1 MMTATRS
8 SMRKPNRLDMLT
20 AEQRNFL
27 QTQRTATLATTG
39 AEGAP
44 HALPVCF
51 LTDVGNVY
59 IAIDQKPKSGDPR
72 ALKRLRNIAENP
84 QVALVADR
92 YDDAD
97 WSRLGWVMVRGRAE
111 ILEDGA
117 EYTDAQARLTAR
129 YTQYQAMDLEGLP
142 VIAIRI
148 EKVTSWGALT
158 AS

>member
-1 MMTATRS
+1 MMTATLS

-27 QTQRTATLATTG
+27 QAQRTATLATTG

-111 ILEDGA
+111 ILEDGV

-148 EKVTSWGALT
+148 KKVTSWGALT

>member
-1 MMTATRS
+1 
-8 SMRKPNRLDMLT
+8 MRRQNRLDVLT
-20 AEQRNFL
+20 AEQLVFL
-27 QTQRTATLATTG
+27 EARRTATLAT
-39 AEGAP
+39 ADVAGAP

-51 LTDVGNVY
+51 LADTGSVY

-72 ALKRLRNIAENP
+72 ALKRLRNIAKNP

-111 ILEDGA
+111 ILENGA

>member
-27 QTQRTATLATTG
+27 QAQRTATLATTG

-59 IAIDQKPKSGDPR
+59 IAIDQKPKSGNPR

-97 WSRLGWVMVRGRAE
+97 WSRLGWIMVRGRAE

-158 AS
+158 AF

>member
-27 QTQRTATLATTG
+27 QAQRTATLATAG

-51 LTDVGNVY
+51 LTDVGSVY

-111 ILEDGA
+111 ILEDGV

-129 YTQYQAMDLEGLP
+129 YTQYQTMDLEGLP

>member
-59 IAIDQKPKSGDPR
+59 IAIDQKPKSGDPH

>member
-20 AEQRNFL
+20 AKQRNFL
-27 QTQRTATLATTG
+27 QAQRTATLATAG
-39 AEGAP
+39 AKGAP

-111 ILEDGA
+111 ILEDGV

-142 VIAIRI
+142 IIAIRI
-148 EKVTSWGALT
+148 KKVTSWGALT

>member
-27 QTQRTATLATTG
+27 QAQRTATLATTG

-92 YDDAD
+92 YDGAD

-111 ILEDGA
+111 ILEDGV

-142 VIAIRI
+142 IIAIRI

>member
-27 QTQRTATLATTG
+27 QAQRTATLATTG

-129 YTQYQAMDLEGLP
+129 YTQYQTMDLEGLP
-142 VIAIRI
+142 IIAIRI